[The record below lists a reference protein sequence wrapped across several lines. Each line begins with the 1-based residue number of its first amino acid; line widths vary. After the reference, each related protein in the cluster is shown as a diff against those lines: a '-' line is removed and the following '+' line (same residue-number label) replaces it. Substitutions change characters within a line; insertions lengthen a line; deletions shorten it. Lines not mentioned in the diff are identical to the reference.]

1 MKRLGLITTA
11 LYLDLEMNCSD
22 ELQPSRNKSDPE
34 IIEIGI
40 CRLDVP
46 TLRIAHETNYLVR
59 PLHLDISLRCT
70 SITGLTRDDLK
81 SAPSLKEVLASVRR
95 DWPAHATCFAW
106 GRDGDILERACKKHH
121 LDMPFRRFFD
131 LSQIVRS
138 ALLLEQQPGVHSAME
153 LLGVSADGGAHM
165 AVIDARNTARI
176 HAELIRRCR
185 AEKTTNAPIDQDRSS
200 RSPTWFGQ
208 LLEKSLGAL
217 CSPSANGSK
226 THINIDQLSG
236 RNQ

>member
-1 MKRLGLITTA
+1 MKRLGRITTA

-22 ELQPSRNKSDPE
+22 ELQSSLNKSDPE

-46 TLRIAHETNYLVR
+46 SLRIAHETNYLVR

-70 SITGLTRDDLK
+70 AITGLTRDDLK
-81 SAPSLKEVLASVRR
+81 SAPSFKDVLASIRR
-95 DWPAHATCFAW
+95 DWPVNATCFAW
-106 GRDGDILERACKKHH
+106 GKDGDILERDCRKNH
-121 LDMPFRRFFD
+121 LDIPFRRFLD
-131 LSQIVRS
+131 LNQIVRS

-153 LLGVSADGGAHM
+153 LLGLSADGGAHM

-176 HAELIRRCR
+176 HAELFRRCR
-185 AEKTTNAPIDQDRSS
+185 AEKTTNAPIDQTRSS
-200 RSPTWFGQ
+200 KSTTWCGQ

-217 CSPSANGSK
+217 SSSAADGSN
-226 THINIDQLSG
+226 THINIDQISG

>member
-22 ELQPSRNKSDPE
+22 ELQPSLNKSDPE

-46 TLRIAHETNYLVR
+46 SLRIAHETNYLVR

-70 SITGLTRDDLK
+70 AITGLTTGDLK
-81 SAPSLKEVLASVRR
+81 SAPSFKDVLASIRR
-95 DWPAHATCFAW
+95 DWPANATCFAW
-106 GRDGDILERACKKHH
+106 GKDGDILERACRKHH
-121 LDMPFRRFFD
+121 LNMPFRHFLD

-138 ALLLEQQPGVHSAME
+138 ALLLEQQPGVKSAME
-153 LLGVSADGGAHM
+153 LLGLSTDGGAHM

-176 HAELIRRCR
+176 HAELIRRYR
-185 AEKTTNAPIDQDRSS
+185 AEKTTNAPIDQNRSS
-200 RSPTWFGQ
+200 KSPTWFGE

-217 CSPSANGSK
+217 SSPSADGSK

-236 RNQ
+236 RSQ